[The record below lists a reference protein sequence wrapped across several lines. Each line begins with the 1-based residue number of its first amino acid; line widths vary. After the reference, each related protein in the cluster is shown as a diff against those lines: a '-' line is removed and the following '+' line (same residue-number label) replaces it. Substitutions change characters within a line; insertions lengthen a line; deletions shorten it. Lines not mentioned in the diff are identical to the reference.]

1 MFRELSI
8 KQKLA
13 LPFACVA
20 GLGLGYVAHKSTD
33 LNDGWFSP
41 TPSDFRGQ
49 GNELIEREV
58 ERMIKERYGK
68 QALDHTFPVPGH
80 DR

>member
-8 KQKLA
+8 REKLV

-41 TPSDFRGQ
+41 APIDLRGQ
-49 GNELIEREV
+49 GNEVIKREV
-58 ERMIKERYGK
+58 ERMIKERYGERSPDH
-68 QALDHTFPVPGH
+68 ALPVPRH
-80 DR
+80 K